1 MFAFMLKRN
10 LVVAILLGYT
20 ALTNVHAQSYFTVAN
35 TSFSY
40 ASKTALPQT
49 NTYQNESAALTIPF
63 SVTETNKLLV
73 GLTYHRLSLRFENYL
88 SKQQHYYSSGL
99 NLGYNM
105 KHPNNSLLV
114 MVLLRDNADYTSF
127 QTSDFQFGGAF
138 LYSKNQSDKL
148 VLKAGLYANS
158 EQFGLFLAP
167 LLGLDWKLNERWRAY
182 GIMPQFLN
190 IENKVNTRVRWG
202 LAYQAP
208 TSTYRISNPV
218 PELYLQ
224 QNQVRAGLYGDF
236 YLTKTIAAQ
245 LKVDYPL
252 PAKYRIFTSEQRYDL
267 NVWGIGIGGYRSQE
281 PAPLVLLKNGIIIQF
296 GFSYR
301 VEL

>member
-1 MFAFMLKRN
+1 MLKRN
-10 LVVAILLGYT
+10 LVFGILLVLSAFT
-20 ALTNVHAQSYFTVAN
+20 KVTAQSYFTVAS

-40 ASKTALPQT
+40 SSKTSLPQN
-49 NTYQNESAALTIPF
+49 NTYQNESAALTIPI
-63 SVTETNKLLV
+63 SITETNKLLL

-88 SKQQHYYSSGL
+88 SNQQHYFSSGL
-99 NLGYNM
+99 NVGYNI
-105 KHPNNSLLV
+105 KRPSNSLLV
-114 MVLLRDNADYTSF
+114 MLLLRDNADYTSF
-127 QTSDFQFGGAF
+127 QSCDFQLGGAF

-148 VLKAGLYANS
+148 VIKAGLYANS

-167 LLGLDWKLNERWRAY
+167 LLGLDWKLTEKWRTY

-190 IENKVNTRVRWG
+190 IENKVNTRIRWG
-202 LAYQAP
+202 FAYQAP
-208 TSTYRISNPV
+208 TSTYRLSNPV
-218 PELYLQ
+218 PDLYLQ

-236 YLTKTIAAQ
+236 YLTKTIEAQ

-252 PAKYRIFTSEQRYDL
+252 PAKYRIFNSEQRYDL
-267 NVWGIGIGGYRSQE
+267 NIWGIGIGGNRSQQ
-281 PAPLVLLKNGIIIQF
+281 PTPLVLLKNGIIVQF